1 MLPYDPMTSFLG
13 MYGEIKTCPQKTC
26 MQIFMAAFF
35 IIAKKWKQSKSP
47 STSKCVN
54 KMW

>member
-35 IIAKKWKQSKSP
+35 IIAKKMETVQKSI
-47 STSKCVN
+47 N
-54 KMW
+54 K